1 VLWSITGSIFKI
13 NCNLFIKPK
22 SNFLEEES
30 NTYGTLEVLGPEHEF
45 SIVDHQLK
53 ALPIVD
59 KVIKDFHGR
68 VVNFVEQPNFAFG
81 KELQLHVMEVK
92 PNEPFR
98 SPEAFE
104 QRMQNAVLI
113 LLDFLEQKYQAN
125 LLGTGMHPL
134 LRLEDTRVWPHRHR
148 QIYQAMSRIFNLK
161 QHGWLNIQSFQL
173 NLPYF
178 REKDAIL
185 LNNTLAVLCTY
196 LPAIAASSPIYE
208 GEFGEN
214 IDNRL
219 RFYMTSQEEL
229 PSITGDVVPEYMHS
243 FRQYREEII
252 EKYSLDMAHAGAD
265 KLLLHREW
273 INSRGVIIRFDRR
286 ALEIRVMDEQE
297 CIKSDVALSCFIR
310 AALRGLI
317 RREPDLLPHEILV
330 RDFNSI
336 LKNGLSAKVVNPQG
350 PTARKVCQCF
360 FRIATSNASEEEKK
374 YLPIIKK
381 RIEQGSLSEIIS
393 ERVKEKAK
401 KTDLEEAI
409 INVYLKLAKN
419 LRYNQPCF

>member
-1 VLWSITGSIFKI
+1 LHK
-13 NCNLFIKPK
+13 
-22 SNFLEEES
+22 EES

-45 SIVDHQLK
+45 SIVDEQLK

-68 VVNFVEQPNFAFG
+68 IVNFVERPDFTFG

-104 QRMQNAVLI
+104 QKMQNGVLT
-113 LLDFLEQKYQAN
+113 LLDSLERKYQAN

-134 LRLEDTRVWPHRHR
+134 LRLEDTHVWPHRHR

-161 QHGWLNIQSFQL
+161 QHGWLNVQSFQL

-178 REKDAIL
+178 HEKDAVL
-185 LNNTLAVLCTY
+185 LNNMLAILCAY
-196 LPAIAASSPIYE
+196 LPAIAASSPIFE

-219 RFYMTSQEEL
+219 RFYMTNQKEL
-229 PSITGDVVPEYMHS
+229 PSITGDVVPEYMYS
-243 FRQYREEII
+243 FGQYRKEII
-252 EKYSLDMAHAGAD
+252 EKYSSDMAYAGAD
-265 KLLLHREW
+265 ELLLHREW

-286 ALEIRVMDEQE
+286 AFEIRVMDEQE

-317 RREPDLLPHEILV
+317 QQDPDLLPHESLV
-330 RDFNSI
+330 RDFNSV
-336 LKNGLSAKVVNPQG
+336 LKSGLSAKVVNPQG

-360 FRIATSNASEEEKK
+360 FSIAVANASDEEKK
-374 YLPIIKK
+374 YLPIIKR

-393 ERVKEKAK
+393 ERVRNKAQ
-401 KTDLEEAI
+401 KTDLREAI
-409 INVYLKLAKN
+409 INVYLRLTKN

>member
-1 VLWSITGSIFKI
+1 MGSVFKI
-13 NCNLFIKPK
+13 NCNLFIKQK
-22 SNFLEEES
+22 SHLQKEES
-30 NTYGTLEVLGPEHEF
+30 STYGTLEVLGPEHEF
-45 SIVDHQLK
+45 SIVDEQLR
-53 ALPIVD
+53 ALSIVD

-68 VVNFVEQPNFAFG
+68 IVNFVEQPEFTFG

-92 PNEPFR
+92 PNEPFK

-104 QRMQNAVLI
+104 QKMQNAVLV

-125 LLGTGMHPL
+125 LLGTGMHPM

-148 QIYQAMSRIFNLK
+148 QIYQAMSKIFNLK

-173 NLPYF
+173 NLSYS

-185 LNNTLAVLCTY
+185 LNNTLAILCAY

-208 GEFGEN
+208 SEFGDN

-219 RFYMTSQEEL
+219 RFYMTNQKEL
-229 PSITGDVVPEYMHS
+229 PSITGDVVPEYVHS
-243 FRQYREEII
+243 FRQYRREVI
-252 EKYSLDMAHAGAD
+252 EKYSSDMADAGAD

-317 RREPDLLPHEILV
+317 REEPDPLPHEILV
-330 RDFNSI
+330 RDFLSV
-336 LKNGLSAKVVNPQG
+336 LKCGLGAKVINPQG
-350 PTARKVCQCF
+350 PTARNVCQSF
-360 FRIATSNASEEEKK
+360 FKVAIANASDEEKK
-374 YLPIIKK
+374 YLPIVKK

-393 ERVKEKAK
+393 ERVRKKAQ
-401 KTDLEEAI
+401 KTDSSEAI
-409 INVYLKLAKN
+409 VSVYLRLVKN
-419 LRYNQPCF
+419 LRHNEPYF